1 MKKRDWGCTHNTTQG
16 LREEPES
23 IFRRLHRSGSDFKG
37 DLGESSGFCKWSS
50 CEKREERENAWRTNA
65 SGGFVEGRATRRKR
79 VCVLAGE
86 GQPQVARP
94 SSFPRAGK
102 EGEEE
107 KGREGCTTGV
117 FHARIREDA
126 RRPSAR
132 LCESVDYLGTNSP
145 TNVDE

>member
-1 MKKRDWGCTHNTTQG
+1 MVLLRKK
-16 LREEPES
+16 
-23 IFRRLHRSGSDFKG
+23 
-37 DLGESSGFCKWSS
+37 
-50 CEKREERENAWRTNA
+50 EEREDAWRTNA

-117 FHARIREDA
+117 FHARIREDDA

>member
-1 MKKRDWGCTHNTTQG
+1 M
-16 LREEPES
+16 
-23 IFRRLHRSGSDFKG
+23 
-37 DLGESSGFCKWSS
+37 
-50 CEKREERENAWRTNA
+50 
-65 SGGFVEGRATRRKR
+65 
-79 VCVLAGE
+79 LAGE

-126 RRPSAR
+126 RGSSAR